1 MKQREKE
8 KQREML
14 VVKSDDLVKSAR
26 CELTSVESDFIDFVI
41 SKIKPTDKVFQKYEI
56 SIDEYCE
63 ICGVDRNHFYTDA
76 KKMLSELDK
85 KSVWIKKN
93 DKIFIFRWFQYAE
106 ISEKGVMSVMLH
118 NEMSEHLLG
127 LDKYNAMPFYS
138 KLYLKSKHS
147 KRLYEWLKS
156 YLYARE
162 KEIDVE
168 DLKFILTAEGYKNF
182 NMFRQRVL
190 DKAVKEI
197 NEYSDIEVI
206 YTEEKSGRKVSTIH
220 FDLREKDAWE
230 KMIAYTKAEEMLE
243 KKGKSIEVKESTL

>member
-1 MKQREKE
+1 MYII
-8 KQREML
+8 L
-14 VVKSDDLVKSAR
+14 L
-26 CELTSVESDFIDFVI
+26 F
-41 SKIKPTDKVFQKYEI
+41 FQK
-56 SIDEYCE
+56 
-63 ICGVDRNHFYTDA
+63 ICPSSLTR
-76 KKMLSELDK
+76 K
-85 KSVWIKKN
+85 
-93 DKIFIFRWFQYAE
+93 
-106 ISEKGVMSVMLH
+106 
-118 NEMSEHLLG
+118 LG
-127 LDKYNAMPFYS
+127 QWYYS
-138 KLYLKSKHS
+138 KQ
-147 KRLYEWLKS
+147 LYEWLKS